1 MALYLILIILFKYIL
16 GTQSEGEPKRKSK
29 WDQKGVMPVFAGT
42 VAAPTVQPVLV
53 QPPFTANAS
62 GTKGTVINAFGSL
75 PKKSKP

>member
-1 MALYLILIILFKYIL
+1 
-16 GTQSEGEPKRKSK
+16 
-29 WDQKGVMPVFAGT
+29 MPVFAGT